1 MFWLRNKK
9 IETLKQNESAQV
21 KINKKIQKKF
31 LTHNFNNTFWVLKRT
46 VSL

>member
-21 KINKKIQKKF
+21 KINKKITKK
-31 LTHNFNNTFWVLKRT
+31 N
-46 VSL
+46 SYP